1 MISRYYKLVWLARN
15 VSNLLTALA
24 FSALAAPA
32 AAQTSALFP
41 LDHFW
46 THALDAP
53 FAAAP
58 AASGARVYVP
68 LQTGQLVAL
77 EPGRVEPAWSVA
89 LAADSAPVAAGD
101 RLFVSASGAIH
112 ALDAATGSVVW
123 RLPAG
128 ALAVP
133 LTHRAGWLIVALAD
147 GGLQAVRAADGVVV
161 WARAMGAPL
170 TSAPAI
176 DGNLLVAGFG
186 DGRIALLDLATGN
199 PRWQKSL
206 GAAPGAITLSAD
218 RIFTGTAD
226 GYFWAI
232 KTRDGDLDWRWRR
245 GSRMIGAA
253 AADPERVYV
262 VALDNVVRAYSRSS
276 GNEKWDYALSSRPL
290 AGPMLVEGL
299 VVITTG
305 EMGAPGLVYINS
317 ITGAA
322 AGKTPALPAA
332 EGTTRVQFPVVM
344 STPPPMAAVPTG
356 GASTEAVPMAAVPAA
371 AGPTRAASSP
381 AQPFALVA
389 TATTSGDWQLH
400 AYRQTFLMPTP
411 GPISWGPGY
420 EIRRRLDY
428 SLGAIRWGQTVT
440 LSAPRPA
447 SPRLSRSVPP
457 STRNVA
463 VSS

>member
-1 MISRYYKLVWLARN
+1 MISRYYKPVLRDAGRFTIYNPVR
-15 VSNLLTALA
+15 NLLTALA

-46 THALDAP
+46 THVLEAP

-58 AASGARVYVP
+58 AASAARVYVP
-68 LQTGQLVAL
+68 LQTGQLIAL
-77 EPGRVEPAWSVA
+77 EPGRVEPVWSA
-89 LAADSAPVAAGD
+89 ELAADSAPLAADD

-128 ALAVP
+128 PLAVP
-133 LTHRAGWLIVALAD
+133 LTYRAGWLIVALAD
-147 GGLQAVRAADGVVV
+147 GALQAVRAADGVVV

-170 TSAPAI
+170 ISAPAI

-186 DGRIALLDLATGN
+186 DGRLALLDLPTGN

-206 GAAPGAITLSAD
+206 GSPAGAITLSAD
-218 RIFTGTAD
+218 RIFVGTAD
-226 GYFWAI
+226 GFFWAI

-245 GSRMIGAA
+245 GARMIGAA

-276 GNEKWDYALSSRPL
+276 GHEKWSYALLSRPL
-290 AGPMLVEGL
+290 SGPMLVDGL
-299 VVITTG
+299 IVVTAGDIGTP
-305 EMGAPGLVYINS
+305 ALIYINS

-322 AGKTPALPAA
+322 AGKTPALPAP
-332 EGTTRVQFPVVM
+332 EDTTRIQFPVVM
-344 STPPPMAAVPTG
+344 SGT
-356 GASTEAVPMAAVPAA
+356 AS
-371 AGPTRAASSP
+371 ASSA
-381 AQPFALVA
+381 AQPLALIA

-400 AYRQTFLMPTP
+400 AFRQTFLVPTP
-411 GPISWGPGY
+411 GPISWGPRY

-428 SLGAIRWGQTVT
+428 SLGGIIWGDRVS
-440 LSAPRPA
+440 LVPP
-447 SPRLSRSVPP
+447 VPP
-457 STRNVA
+457 SSPPRA
-463 VSS
+463 A